1 MLMVRVSSQ
10 ADLLVMGRRML
21 GKAAGAFLSILL
33 AIACWGGGNR
43 PELRPS
49 TDAARLRQLGLTS
62 EIPRRVRAAC
72 ERARKRATVRVLCPE
87 LIPDVPL
94 FTPGAG
100 LHGPISFAPAY
111 YMLSFNNGD
120 PPGPARHW
128 IVGGGLAG
136 AVEKWVLTDVANEIK
151 GNPKLV
157 RRRDVDARQVLI
169 YRFPPFP
176 AGGPNGGHWAAFVR
190 VGRDEM
196 VFASLHGKRYV
207 DAAVEMALDL
217 LNQADAQE

>member
-1 MLMVRVSSQ
+1 MPPRRLGEAAIALLLS
-10 ADLLVMGRRML
+10 LLV
-21 GKAAGAFLSILL
+21 S
-33 AIACWGGGNR
+33 ACWGEESQ
-43 PELRPS
+43 PESRPS
-49 TDAARLRQLGLTS
+49 TDAARLNQLGLTLA
-62 EIPRRVRAAC
+62 IPGRVRTAC
-72 ERARKRATVRVLCPE
+72 EEARQRATVRVLCPK

-100 LHGPISFAPAY
+100 LHGPISFEPTY
-111 YMLSFNNGD
+111 YMLSFNNGN

-128 IVGGGLAG
+128 IVGGGLAR

-157 RRRDVDARQVLI
+157 RRREVDAQQVLI

-196 VFASLHGKRYV
+196 VLASPHGRRYV
-207 DAAVEMALDL
+207 DAAVEMALNL
-217 LNQADAQE
+217 AEAAEAQG

>member
-1 MLMVRVSSQ
+1 MPGQAAVALVLTLM
-10 ADLLVMGRRML
+10 
-21 GKAAGAFLSILL
+21 AG
-33 AIACWGGGNR
+33 ACWGEKYSPQPR
-43 PELRPS
+43 RS
-49 TDAARLRQLGLTS
+49 TDSAQLSQLGLTS
-62 EIPRRVRAAC
+62 EIPSRVTAAC
-72 ERARKRATVRVLCPE
+72 EKARKRAAVRVLCPK

-100 LHGPISFAPAY
+100 LHGPISFEPTY

-128 IVGGGLAG
+128 IVGGGLAR
-136 AVEKWVLTDVANEIK
+136 AVEKWVLSDVANEIK

-157 RRRDVDARQVLI
+157 HRRDVDARQVLI

-190 VGRDEM
+190 VGRGEM

-207 DAAVEMALDL
+207 DAAVEMALAL
-217 LNQADAQE
+217 TKQAEAQE

>member
-1 MLMVRVSSQ
+1 MVVPMALAMLFGG
-10 ADLLVMGRRML
+10 ACL
-21 GKAAGAFLSILL
+21 GEKNSPGQ
-33 AIACWGGGNR
+33 
-43 PELRPS
+43 PHS
-49 TDAARLRQLGLTS
+49 TDAARLSQLGLTS
-62 EIPRRVRAAC
+62 EIPGRVRTAC
-72 ERARKRATVRVLCPE
+72 ERARRRATVRVLCPK

-100 LHGPISFAPAY
+100 LHGPISFEPNY

-128 IVGGGLAG
+128 IVGGGLDR
-136 AVEKWVLTDVANEIK
+136 AVEKWVLTDFANEIK

-157 RRRDVDARQVLI
+157 RQREVNARRVLI

-176 AGGPNGGHWAAFVR
+176 AGGPNGSHWAAFVR
-190 VGRDEM
+190 VGRDEK

-217 LNQADAQE
+217 ANEAEAHQ

>member
-1 MLMVRVSSQ
+1 
-10 ADLLVMGRRML
+10 
-21 GKAAGAFLSILL
+21 
-33 AIACWGGGNR
+33 
-43 PELRPS
+43 
-49 TDAARLRQLGLTS
+49 
-62 EIPRRVRAAC
+62 
-72 ERARKRATVRVLCPE
+72 VRVLCPK

-94 FTPGAG
+94 LTPGAG
-100 LHGPISFAPAY
+100 LHGPILFEPTY

-128 IVGGGLAG
+128 IVGGGLAR

-151 GNPKLV
+151 GNPKFV
-157 RRRDVDARQVLI
+157 RRQDVDARQVLI

-196 VFASLHGKRYV
+196 VFASLHGRRYV

-217 LNQADAQE
+217 ANEAEAQE